1 MEESDLIQ
9 LAEDLHSVISERTC
23 DIIRKYP
30 PAIDTSSGKKRP
42 HMPDFTDLELEI
54 IKLSNSGFS
63 PMAEAEIE
71 RRKESKRENDFDGYP
86 KIHRVK

>member
-9 LAEDLHSVISERTC
+9 LAEDLRSVISERTS

-42 HMPDFTDLELEI
+42 HMPDFTDKELEI
-54 IKLSNSGFS
+54 IRLSNSGFT
-63 PMAEAEIE
+63 PYAEREIE
-71 RRKESKRENDFDGYP
+71 RRKENCK
-86 KIHRVK
+86 